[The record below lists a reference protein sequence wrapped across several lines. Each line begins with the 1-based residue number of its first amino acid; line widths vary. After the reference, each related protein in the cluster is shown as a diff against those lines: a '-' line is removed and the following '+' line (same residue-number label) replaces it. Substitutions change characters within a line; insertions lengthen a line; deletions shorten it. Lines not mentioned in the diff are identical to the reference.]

1 MNPEIIHYNQL
12 QFLKAEPTAP
22 LALNIVANVG
32 AVIINYPTH
41 SEVCVLLQKICYH
54 HDQKVYLTPFF
65 LHNLTGNMDQAV
77 IQLTDGVL
85 TNLSNLDPAVIVV
98 GKIQSRM
105 SQTASQ
111 N

>member
-22 LALNIVANVG
+22 LDLNIVAKVD
-32 AVIINYPTH
+32 AVIINYTTH
-41 SEVCVLLQKICYH
+41 RELFELLRKIRSH
-54 HDQKVYLTPFF
+54 HDHNVYLTPSF
-65 LHNLTGNMDQAV
+65 LHNRTGNMDQAV
-77 IQLTDGVL
+77 IQLTDGVRP
-85 TNLSNLDPAVIVV
+85 NLPNRDPAVSVV
-98 GKIQSRM
+98 GKIQSPM

>member
-22 LALNIVANVG
+22 LDLNIVAKVD
-32 AVIINYPTH
+32 AVFINYTTH
-41 SEVCVLLQKICYH
+41 SEVFELLRKIRSH
-54 HDQKVYLTPFF
+54 HDQKVYLTLFF

-85 TNLSNLDPAVIVV
+85 PNLSHLAPELIVV
-98 GKIQSRM
+98 LYLQHRT
-105 SQTASQ
+105 SQ
-111 N
+111 